1 MDEFAQ
7 SREDN
12 DLFAD
17 EFEPASVPTVI
28 EDASGRPVSKLSP
41 TAEAFVQSNGA
52 QSTLPAG
59 SSNNSHN
66 HKNQGDRGIDRRRGG
81 RGRGGAPT
89 NGLKSS
95 KFASQD
101 QEPAAPKPQST
112 ETATEQTHGFASST
126 TSPEQTSSEPQ
137 SQAQAQTQ
145 PQSQQNKPIPS
156 VRGDRSLTGGPSHK
170 KLTQEELT
178 AKLERMKI
186 INAEKAE
193 SFRKSEK
200 DREGYAEK
208 EKEEKRK
215 RKEELERGRAM
226 EGERMKNR
234 ERKLKAMGGREWDE
248 GKDEKDFE
256 DNKGRS
262 SQYVRG
268 GHGGV
273 IRGRGGLAGSR
284 FNDAPEDDMS
294 SYIYDENRGRGC
306 GRGRGGGRGT
316 GRGGR
321 GGSAQ
326 QPLAVPVAEDFPSL
340 PTTSASKNKTPNLNS
355 RLIGAGDWADEMAT
369 PIEQE
374 KKLDV

>member
-17 EFEPASVPTVI
+17 EFEPASEPTVI
-28 EDASGRPVSKLSP
+28 EDAPIQPVSKLSP
-41 TAEAFVQSNGA
+41 TAEAFVNNNGTQS
-52 QSTLPAG
+52 SLPTG
-59 SSNNSHN
+59 VSNNNHN
-66 HKNQGDRGIDRRRGG
+66 QKHQRGGGADRRRGG
-81 RGRGGAPT
+81 RGGRGAAPN

-95 KFASQD
+95 RYAT
-101 QEPAAPKPQST
+101 QEPEPVATQPQST
-112 ETATEQTHGFASST
+112 EPTIEQLPVVEPSV
-126 TSPEQTSSEPQ
+126 SPPVQ
-137 SQAQAQTQ
+137 SQTELQSP
-145 PQSQQNKPIPS
+145 PQQKPIPS

-170 KLTQEELT
+170 KLTEEELT

-215 RKEELERGRAM
+215 RKEEVERGRVM

-294 SYIYDENRGRGC
+294 SYIYDENRGRGS
-306 GRGRGGGRGT
+306 GRGRGRGRGN

-321 GGSAQ
+321 GGSSQ
-326 QPLAVPVAEDFPSL
+326 QSQTVPAMEDFPSL
-340 PTTSASKNKTPNLNS
+340 PTTSASKNTTSGINS
-355 RLIGAGDWADEMAT
+355 PLAGAGDWADEMAT
-369 PIEQE
+369 PVDQD
-374 KKLDV
+374 KKFDV